1 MANGNTNTPKGF
13 WGNTPKGVGDEL
25 KDAFRLPTAAEFAEA
40 YLGISEGSAKINKA
54 FGQTRQRIVEIQ
66 TAIAD
71 TSPGIARLGGNVND
85 VTNTISELA
94 QASRRNVIA
103 NTEDVDKMFAAQK
116 ILGGSIKGI
125 ADSFLNV
132 GVGISQIP
140 KELEKAIT
148 YVQSIGGNTE
158 KVMSDVQDNM
168 EQMNRFQFEGGV
180 QGLTKM
186 AAQASMLRFDMSE
199 TFRFA
204 DKVLD
209 PEGAINM
216 ASAFQRLG
224 VSAGALADPFQLMNQ
239 SINDPSGLQTS
250 LANVAKQFTEFDE
263 KTKTF
268 KINPQGVLTLREMEK
283 EAGLSTGSLSKM
295 GLAAAELDKRLSSVN
310 AAGLHFENEDDKQ
323 YLQNIASMGKS
334 GKYEVELKD
343 GTKKELQNLNQE
355 EFDALIEQQKNGPK
369 DLEGIARSQMTATD
383 IIKGDVSA
391 IKTAVTGGLVTQQ
404 GFLKGM
410 EGARNVATGLTGNA
424 SKELGDTGAVRDTV
438 KRTIGDLTK
447 AVNEFINDK
456 DKKPTDV
463 LSDYLKNLGNQGM
476 EINKSLQEKVTKILE
491 KSRNELGDDNAV
503 ERTTTKIYDALLGG
517 AKVDKV
523 NGNRPIST
531 LIEGTN
537 ASSKVKDVVSNNN
550 ESGFYGKGS
559 SEVKV
564 VGGLNFTFDFKGG
577 AENLSPAQ
585 KEEFTKMF
593 MDKFNSTDMQQFMIN
608 ATTPNNPTKANYGA
622 RVG

>member
-1 MANGNTNTPKGF
+1 MANGNT
-13 WGNTPKGVGDEL
+13 NTPKGVGDEL
-25 KDAFRLPTAAEFAEA
+25 KDAFRLPTAAEFADA

-71 TSPGIARLGGNVND
+71 TSPGIARLGGDVND

-103 NTEDVDKMFAAQK
+103 NGEDVDKMFAAQK
-116 ILGGSIKGI
+116 ILGGTVKGI

-132 GVGISQIP
+132 GIGISQIP
-140 KELEKAIT
+140 KELAKAIT

-158 KVMSDVQDNM
+158 EVMRDVQSNM

-343 GTKKELQNLNQE
+343 GTKKELQSLNQK
-355 EFDALIEQQKNGPK
+355 EFDDLIEQQKKSPK

-383 IIKGDVSA
+383 IIKGDVTA
-391 IKTAVTGGLVTQQ
+391 IRTAVTGGVVSQQ
-404 GFLKGM
+404 GLLKGM

-424 SKELGDTGAVRDTV
+424 SKELGSTGAVRDTV
-438 KRTIGDLTK
+438 GETIGDMRQLFSDLT
-447 AVNEFINDK
+447 NDK
-456 DKKPTDV
+456 IKTTDAMRDYV
-463 LSDYLKNLGNQGM
+463 IKLSDQG
-476 EINKSLQEKVTKILE
+476 IKISKSLEEKAIKILNQ
-491 KSRNELGDDNAV
+491 SRNESGNDDAAQRAANKV
-503 ERTTTKIYDALLGG
+503 YDTLLGG

-550 ESGFYGKGS
+550 SGFYG
-559 SEVKV
+559 
-564 VGGLNFTFDFKGG
+564 GGKQSITHDGNVTFNFNFTGDG
-577 AENLSPAQ
+577 AKNLSTAQ
-585 KEEFTKMF
+585 MEQVTMAITKTLRSPEFLQASYNNANPGSPIKAP
-593 MDKFNSTDMQQFMIN
+593 KNNMI
-608 ATTPNNPTKANYGA
+608 GQ
-622 RVG
+622 

>member
-1 MANGNTNTPKGF
+1 MANGNT
-13 WGNTPKGVGDEL
+13 NTPKGVGDEL

-103 NTEDVDKMFAAQK
+103 NTEDVEKMFAAQK

-383 IIKGDVSA
+383 IIKGDVNA
-391 IKTAVTGGLVTQQ
+391 IRTAVTGGLVTQQ

-424 SKELGDTGAVRDTV
+424 SKELGNTGAVRETV
-438 KRTIGDLTK
+438 GQTIGDLTK
-447 AVNEFINDK
+447 AVNEFINNK

-517 AKVDKV
+517 TKANNV
-523 NGNRPIST
+523 NGNQPISS

-537 ASSKVKDVVSNNN
+537 ASSKVKNVVNNNN

-564 VGGLNFTFDFKGG
+564 IGGLNFTFDFKGG

-585 KEEFTKMF
+585 KEELLKMF
-593 MDKFNSTDMQQFMIN
+593 ADKFNSTDMQQFMIN

-622 RVG
+622 RVGN

>member
-1 MANGNTNTPKGF
+1 MANGNT
-13 WGNTPKGVGDEL
+13 NTPKGVGDEL
-25 KDAFRLPTAAEFAEA
+25 KDAFRLPTAAEFADA

-103 NTEDVDKMFAAQK
+103 NGEDVEKMFAAQK

-343 GTKKELQNLNQE
+343 GTKKELQSLNQK
-355 EFDALIEQQKNGPK
+355 EFDDLIEQQKKSPK

-383 IIKGDVSA
+383 IIKGDVTA
-391 IKTAVTGGLVTQQ
+391 IRTAVTGGVVSQQ
-404 GFLKGM
+404 GLLKGM

-424 SKELGDTGAVRDTV
+424 SKELGSTGAVRDTV
-438 KRTIGDLTK
+438 GETIGDMRQLFSDLT
-447 AVNEFINDK
+447 NDK
-456 DKKPTDV
+456 IKTTDAMRDYV
-463 LSDYLKNLGNQGM
+463 IKLSDQG
-476 EINKSLQEKVTKILE
+476 IKISKSLEEKAIKILNQ
-491 KSRNELGDDNAV
+491 SRNELGNDDAAQRAANKV
-503 ERTTTKIYDALLGG
+503 YDTLLGG

-550 ESGFYGKGS
+550 SGFYG
-559 SEVKV
+559 
-564 VGGLNFTFDFKGG
+564 GGKQSITHDGNVTFNFNFTGDG
-577 AENLSPAQ
+577 AKNLSPTQ
-585 KEEFTKMF
+585 MEQVTKEIT
-593 MDKFNSTDMQQFMIN
+593 NTLRSTDFLQASYNN
-608 ATTPNNPTKANYGA
+608 ANPGNPTKAPKN
-622 RVG
+622 VTV